1 LSESGA
7 AAIAVTLRGIVWSVR
22 LFLVLWLAV
31 FAVQATELLTVVAPD
46 GCTENASTSAGD
58 ACRDGCLRCICCA
71 RVPVFVT
78 QGSTSAAAPG
88 IAVTEAI
95 VRARAVA
102 DPTPRAIYHVP
113 KASLA

>member
-1 LSESGA
+1 L
-7 AAIAVTLRGIVWSVR
+7 LVR
-22 LFLVLWLAV
+22 LFLALWLAV
-31 FAVQATELLTVVAPD
+31 FAVQSTELLTVVAPD
-46 GCTENASTSAGD
+46 ECTENSSTSAGD

-78 QGSTSAAAPG
+78 QVSTGSAAPAV
-88 IAVTEAI
+88 AVTEAI
-95 VRARAVA
+95 MRARAVA